1 MLPILYQ
8 SHDLVIYSYPLLMGI
23 AWGVG
28 YQVYFSS
35 PVVEASPKSSQF
47 LFWGLFFTSWIGA
60 KLLFY
65 LTSSHDS
72 SLLTQVSFWTG
83 GGLVFYGGLI
93 ASFLFLMLFKIVDK
107 SLSWEKLNPLIPSLA
122 IAHSIGRLGCFL
134 AGCCYGRPTEHFWG
148 IFMHGHH
155 RHPTQLIEA
164 VGLMVLGILLL
175 KSKNKKGSTPF
186 VTYIMSYSILRI
198 IVELLRGDEVRGE
211 WLGLSPSIWISLGLF
226 SLGVSLIFVNKSR
239 ALRSP

>member
-28 YQVYFSS
+28 YQIYFSS
-35 PVVEASPKSSQF
+35 QVVEASPKSSQF
-47 LFWGLFFTSWIGA
+47 LYWGLFVSSWVGA

-65 LTSSHDS
+65 LTSSYTP

-93 ASFLFLMLFKIVDK
+93 AAFLFLMLFKMVDK
-107 SLSWEKLNPLIPSLA
+107 GLGWEKINPLLPALA

-134 AGCCYGRPTEHFWG
+134 AGCCYGRPTELFWG
-148 IFMHGHH
+148 VFMHGHH

-164 VGLMVLGILLL
+164 TGLMALGILLL
-175 KSKNKKGSTPF
+175 KSKNMKGSTPF
-186 VTYIMSYSILRI
+186 VTYLMSYSILRI

-211 WLGLSPSIWISLGLF
+211 WLGLSPSIWISLGLIALGM
-226 SLGVSLIFVNKSR
+226 SLVLVNKSKL
-239 ALRSP
+239 LRSP

>member
-47 LFWGLFFTSWIGA
+47 LFWGLFVSSWVGA

-65 LTSSHDS
+65 LTSSYTPT
-72 SLLTQVSFWTG
+72 LLTQVSFWTG
-83 GGLVFYGGLI
+83 GGLVFYGGLL
-93 ASFLFLMLFKIVDK
+93 ASLLFLMLFKLVDK
-107 SLSWEKLNPLIPSLA
+107 SFSWEKVNPLLPALA

-134 AGCCYGRPTEHFWG
+134 AGCCYGRPTELFWG

-155 RHPTQLIEA
+155 RHPTQLIESM
-164 VGLMVLGILLL
+164 GLMGLGILLL
-175 KSKNKKGSTPF
+175 KSKNKNGSTPL
-186 VTYIMSYSILRI
+186 VTYLLFYSVLRI

-211 WLGLSPSIWISLGLF
+211 WLGLSPSIWISMGLF
-226 SLGVSLIFVNKSR
+226 AFGMSLVFVNKSR
-239 ALRSP
+239 TLRSA